1 MESHCVMRQDKL
13 EAAPS
18 ENSTGRSRL
27 LSRMYR
33 EIGLAA
39 VAIELELLE
48 DDLGQEMEDAIERGA
63 RFLAPLPLPLAS

>member
-1 MESHCVMRQDKL
+1 MRFDNPAHPQTI
-13 EAAPS
+13 EAPA
-18 ENSTGRSRL
+18 GGSRL

-48 DDLGQEMEDAIERGA
+48 EELGEELEDAIERGA
-63 RFLAPLPLPLAS
+63 RFLAPQRYALAS